1 MAKVRK
7 DNKGRILK
15 TGEYQRADGRYEYK
29 YTHNFK
35 THSEY
40 SWRLT
45 DSDPLPKGRKPCK
58 SLRAIEKEIQDAI
71 NNNYNYFDAGKLT
84 LNSMVDRYLDIKI
97 NTRDS
102 TKQNYKYM
110 YDRFVRN
117 SLGRVKL
124 CDLRY
129 SDIYGHYT
137 ELIKNNALK
146 VATLDTLQNII
157 HPALTMAVRDRIIP
171 NNPSDRVIGEIKKE
185 TEWSYPK
192 KHGLSHQ
199 QQDVLIDFVN
209 SQPKYA
215 RWATMIGVLIGTGL
229 RVSEF
234 VGLCES
240 DLDFENNVINVN
252 HQLTYRK
259 GKDGKCRF
267 RVGPV
272 KKKASYRSIPML
284 SDVKKL
290 LMKLCEE
297 RTNDQ
302 VIDGTTGFII
312 QNRYGTVQN
321 PKGINEALKLIVSDY
336 NQQEQQK
343 AKLENRKPF
352 LLPDITCHTFRHTFC
367 VRLCEELD
375 KIDVIQSIMGHS
387 DIRTTLEIYN
397 EVNKDRQ
404 KASMTLLEGKI
415 RIL

>member
-1 MAKVRK
+1 MATVRK
-7 DNKGRILK
+7 DNNGRILK
-15 TGEYQRADGRYEYK
+15 TNEYQRADGRYEYK
-29 YTHNFK
+29 YTEK
-35 THSEY
+35 YKVHSVY
-40 SWRLT
+40 SWRLN
-45 DSDPLPKGRKPCK
+45 DSDPTPIGRKPCK
-58 SLRAIEKEIQDAI
+58 SLRTIEKEIQKSI
-71 NNNYNYFDAGKLT
+71 NNNYNYYDTSRLT
-84 LNSMVDRYLDIKI
+84 LNSIVDRYLDSKI
-97 NTRDS
+97 NTRES
-102 TKQNYKYM
+102 TEQNYKYM

-124 CDLRY
+124 CDLMY
-129 SDIYGHYT
+129 SDIKGHYT
-137 ELIKNNALK
+137 ELIKKQLIK
-146 VATLDTLQNII
+146 VATLDTLQNVI

-171 NNPSDRVIGEIKKE
+171 NNPSDSVIGDIKKE
-185 TEWSYPK
+185 TDWSYPK
-192 KHGLSHQ
+192 KFGLSHQ
-199 QQDVLIDFVN
+199 QQDALIDFVN

-215 RWATMIGVLIGTGL
+215 RWAATIGVLIGTGL

-240 DLDFENNVINVN
+240 NLDFENDVINVD

-272 KKKASYRSIPML
+272 KKKASNRSIPML

-290 LMKLCEE
+290 LLKLCDE
-297 RTNDQ
+297 RTNNQ

-321 PKGINEALKLIVSDY
+321 PKGINDALKRIVQDY

-343 AKLENRKPF
+343 AKLENRKP
-352 LLPDITCHTFRHTFC
+352 LILPNITCHTFRHTFC

-387 DIRTTLEIYN
+387 DIRTTLDIYN

-415 RIL
+415 RII

>member
-29 YTHNFK
+29 YTHNYK
-35 THSEY
+35 THSVY
-40 SWRLT
+40 SWRLNN
-45 DSDPLPKGRKPCK
+45 SDPTPTGLKPCR
-58 SLRAIEKEIQDAI
+58 SLRAIEKEIQDSI
-71 NNNYNYFDAGKLT
+71 NNNCNYFDAKNLT
-84 LNSMVDRYLDIKI
+84 LNVIVDCYLEAKIK
-97 NTRDS
+97 TRES
-102 TKQNYKYM
+102 TIQNYTYM
-110 YDRFVRN
+110 YDRFVRGT
-117 SLGRVKL
+117 LGKAKI
-124 CDLRY
+124 CDIIFY
-129 SDIYGHYT
+129 DIKKHYKD
-137 ELIKNNALK
+137 LVDKKGLK
-146 VATLDTLQNII
+146 VSTLESIQNVI

-171 NNPSDRVIGEIKKE
+171 NNPSDGVIGEIKKE
-185 TEWSYPK
+185 TDWSYPK

-215 RWATMIGVLIGTGL
+215 RWAAMIGVLIGTGL
-229 RVSEF
+229 RISEF

-240 DLDFENNVINVN
+240 DLDFENNVINVD

-259 GKDGKCRF
+259 GKDGCRF
-267 RVGPV
+267 RVVPV
-272 KKKASYRSIPML
+272 KKAASNRSIPML

-290 LMKLCEE
+290 LQKLCEE
-297 RTNDQ
+297 RTNEQ
-302 VIDGTTGFII
+302 MIDGTTGFII

-336 NQQEQQK
+336 NQQEQKK
-343 AKLENRKPF
+343 AKLDNRKPF

-387 DIRTTLEIYN
+387 DIRTTLQIYN

-404 KASMTLLEGKI
+404 KSSMTLLEGKI

>member
-1 MAKVRK
+1 MAKERK
-7 DNKGRILK
+7 DNKGRNLK
-15 TGEYQRADGRYEYK
+15 NGEYQRSDGRYEYK
-29 YTHNFK
+29 YTQAYK
-35 THSEY
+35 THSVY
-40 SWRLT
+40 SWRLN
-45 DSDPLPKGRKPCK
+45 DSDPTPAGRKPCK
-58 SLRAIEKEIQDAI
+58 SLRTIEKEIQKSI
-71 NNNYNYFDAGKLT
+71 NNNYNYFDTSRLT
-84 LNSMVDRYLDIKI
+84 LNSVVDRYLDSKI
-97 NTRDS
+97 NTRES
-102 TKQNYKYM
+102 TEQNYKYM

-137 ELIKNNALK
+137 ELIKSNALQ
-146 VATLDTLQNII
+146 VATLDTLQNVI

-185 TEWSYPK
+185 TDWSYPK

-229 RVSEF
+229 RASEF

-240 DLDFENNVINVN
+240 NLDFENNVINVD

-259 GKDGKCRF
+259 GKDGCRF

-272 KKKASYRSIPML
+272 KKKASNRSIPML

-290 LMKLCEE
+290 LQKLCEE

-312 QNRYGTVQN
+312 QNRYGSVQN
-321 PKGINEALKLIVSDY
+321 PKGINDALKRIVSDY

-375 KIDVIQSIMGHS
+375 RIDVIQSIMGHS
-387 DIRTTLEIYN
+387 DIRTTLDIYN
-397 EVNKDRQ
+397 EVNKERQ
-404 KASMTLLEGKI
+404 KSSMTLLEGKI
-415 RIL
+415 RII

>member
-7 DNKGRILK
+7 DNKGRILR

-29 YTHNFK
+29 YTEKNK
-35 THSEY
+35 AHSVY
-40 SWRLT
+40 SWRLN
-45 DSDPLPKGRKPCK
+45 DSDPTPIGRKPCR
-58 SLRAIEKEIQDAI
+58 SLRAIEKEIRDSI
-71 NNNYNYFDAGKLT
+71 DDHYNYFDAKKLT
-84 LNSMVDRYLDIKI
+84 LNMIVDRYLGTKIK
-97 NTRDS
+97 TRES
-102 TKQNYKYM
+102 TMQTYTYM
-110 YDRFVRN
+110 YDRFVRGT
-117 SLGRVKL
+117 LGNAKL
-124 CDLRY
+124 CDIRFG
-129 SDIYGHYT
+129 DIKKHYK
-137 ELIKNNALK
+137 ELVDKKGLG
-146 VATLDTLQNII
+146 VATLDSIQNVI

-171 NNPSDRVIGEIKKE
+171 NNPSDGVVGEIKKE
-185 TEWSYPK
+185 TDWSYPK

-199 QQDVLIDFVN
+199 QQDALISFVN
-209 SQPKYA
+209 SDTKYA
-215 RWATMIGVLIGTGL
+215 RWATIIGILIGTGL

-240 DLDFENNVINVN
+240 NIDFENNVINVD

-259 GKDGKCRF
+259 GKDGCRF

-272 KKKASYRSIPML
+272 KKKASNRSIPML

-290 LMKLCEE
+290 LLKLCDE

-321 PKGINEALKLIVSDY
+321 PKGINDALKRIVQDY

-415 RIL
+415 RII